1 MIDMDRVRSLL
12 WQGVVARVNGDNVSQ
27 EVFGSLAL
35 IEIEAS
41 MVAALIE
48 PGAFAIAQEQV
59 VELNAEMDA
68 MINLFKE
75 NK

>member
-12 WQGVVARVNGDNVSQ
+12 WQGVVARANGDKVSQ
-27 EVFGSLAL
+27 EMFGSLAQ
-35 IEIEAS
+35 IEVEAS
-41 MVAALIE
+41 MVSALIE
-48 PGAFAIAQEQV
+48 PGAFAIVQDQV
-59 VELNAEMDA
+59 AELNAEMDA